1 MSFGKPAVSMA
12 LKYELFDGQPY
23 GVGSPIFSKLVQM
36 NSPAMNARVF
46 TLDHDPSALVPH
58 ETTLLSYEEHWVSL
72 DDRMFIVTGVLYTP
86 RLRTADEDSLAKN
99 FQVGL
104 LACRLSYV

>member
-1 MSFGKPAVSMA
+1 MSFGKPVV
-12 LKYELFDGQPY
+12 LLVLLFVFFVCLLF
-23 GVGSPIFSKLVQM
+23 GVGSTMKSKPDQM

-46 TLDHDPSALVPH
+46 TLDQDPSALVPH
-58 ETTLLSYEEHWVSL
+58 DTTLLSYEEHWVSL
-72 DDRMFIVTGVLYTP
+72 DDRMFMVTGVLYTP
-86 RLRTADEDSLAKN
+86 RLRTADDDSLAKN